1 LKAFRTG
8 SMSYTYSDFD
18 SRLTITREGSILIK
32 YDRDVIIQSI
42 KTILST
48 ITGERVRS
56 PIGSSLIRMLFQP
69 INDDNI
75 AEIQYRIQSDITR
88 FEPRVEILNLQ
99 VSPNYD
105 ANRYDIVMN
114 IKIKELGE
122 VIPFATSLKAFV

>member
-1 LKAFRTG
+1 
-8 SMSYTYSDFD
+8 MSYTYSDFD

-99 VSPNYD
+99 VIPNYD

-122 VIPFATSLKAFV
+122 VIPFTTSLKAFV